1 MIKGIRKQLSDM
13 ANEETEKKLRF
24 TKQIFYESGPKATK
38 ILAKRLRSQQIRNS
52 INKIRDPESKDIK
65 YEPEEIKNIFYKYY
79 KSLYNHSEQVDR
91 KEIEDYLAELDLP
104 SIGTSQNGSL
114 NSPITKKEL
123 DKAISRL
130 KSNKS
135 PGTDGYPN
143 KWYKVYKE
151 DLAPLLLESFNWTL
165 KHAKCPPSWK
175 EAMITVIPKEGKNKE
190 LCESYRPISILNVD
204 YKLFTST
211 IARRLETFL
220 PDLIDEDQTGFI
232 KGRQTQDNIRR
243 TLHIINEVNKQSTPT
258 ALVSLDAEKAFD
270 RVGWNF
276 LFAVLKRMGFDKT
289 IIKCIQALYDK
300 PVARIK
306 INGDLTDRFELF
318 RGTRQGCCLSPSL
331 FALFIEPLA
340 QYIRQSK
347 ELKGITVA
355 KDEHKLGLFADDI
368 IIYLSN
374 PDYTFPKLLM
384 LLKDF
389 GGKSGY
395 KLNISKTQV
404 LCIKYR
410 PADSIR
416 RSYKLKWDS
425 GKIKY
430 LGVYLT
436 RELNTLYEANY
447 NKVNEIIQKD
457 LTKWATL
464 VMDLSSRIEVIK
476 MNVLPRLLYLFI
488 SLPICIP
495 KTQFDKWDK
504 QVSRF
509 IWKGA
514 RPRVK
519 LKTLQLEKKRGGL
532 ALPNFKE
539 YFLAAQLRYIIY
551 WCSSE
556 YYSKWK
562 QIELNYGTCQPQT
575 RLGEKTSNQPIEP
588 NPIVDT
594 TIKIWWDVLNIYK
607 MEGDC
612 KLLIWPLYSPKFR
625 SGQMDNTFTRWADKG
640 ITAVCTLTER
650 KKFKSFENLKR
661 EFDLE
666 NADLFR
672 YLQLRHLYN
681 TDIENHLSQEGSEL
695 IDMIAGAY
703 RHLPSKIVSRL
714 YKCLQNC
721 NRFDSLYIKQKW
733 EAELQLKLSENDWH
747 SICLLQQT
755 STSSRQWREFG
766 WKNLV
771 RYFITPLIK
780 SKQLKTP
787 QQCWRL
793 CGDVNVNHSHVF
805 WSCIKIRPYWES
817 IVTEMEKILGYKILN
832 DPQTLYLGLL
842 TKDVVRGEDIY
853 LIKVMLISSKKVIT
867 RNWLKSEPL
876 SLDQW
881 RNIMEEIFAME
892 KMTHDLRL
900 EAHKCK
906 IRWRKW
912 TCYVTHSNV

>member
-1 MIKGIRKQLSDM
+1 
-13 ANEETEKKLRF
+13 
-24 TKQIFYESGPKATK
+24 
-38 ILAKRLRSQQIRNS
+38 
-52 INKIRDPESKDIK
+52 
-65 YEPEEIKNIFYKYY
+65 
-79 KSLYNHSEQVDR
+79 
-91 KEIEDYLAELDLP
+91 
-104 SIGTSQNGSL
+104 
-114 NSPITKKEL
+114 
-123 DKAISRL
+123 
-130 KSNKS
+130 
-135 PGTDGYPN
+135 
-143 KWYKVYKE
+143 
-151 DLAPLLLESFNWTL
+151 
-165 KHAKCPPSWK
+165 
-175 EAMITVIPKEGKNKE
+175 MITVIPKEGKNKE

-204 YKLFTST
+204 YKLFTSI

-270 RVGWNF
+270 RVCWNF

-509 IWKGA
+509 IWK
-514 RPRVK
+514 
-519 LKTLQLEKKRGGL
+519 
-532 ALPNFKE
+532 
-539 YFLAAQLRYIIY
+539 
-551 WCSSE
+551 
-556 YYSKWK
+556 
-562 QIELNYGTCQPQT
+562 
-575 RLGEKTSNQPIEP
+575 
-588 NPIVDT
+588 
-594 TIKIWWDVLNIYK
+594 
-607 MEGDC
+607 
-612 KLLIWPLYSPKFR
+612 
-625 SGQMDNTFTRWADKG
+625 
-640 ITAVCTLTER
+640 
-650 KKFKSFENLKR
+650 
-661 EFDLE
+661 
-666 NADLFR
+666 
-672 YLQLRHLYN
+672 
-681 TDIENHLSQEGSEL
+681 
-695 IDMIAGAY
+695 
-703 RHLPSKIVSRL
+703 
-714 YKCLQNC
+714 
-721 NRFDSLYIKQKW
+721 
-733 EAELQLKLSENDWH
+733 
-747 SICLLQQT
+747 
-755 STSSRQWREFG
+755 
-766 WKNLV
+766 
-771 RYFITPLIK
+771 
-780 SKQLKTP
+780 
-787 QQCWRL
+787 
-793 CGDVNVNHSHVF
+793 
-805 WSCIKIRPYWES
+805 
-817 IVTEMEKILGYKILN
+817 
-832 DPQTLYLGLL
+832 PQTLYLGLL

-906 IRWRKW
+906 NTMEEMDLLCNSLKCMIQMEDL
-912 TCYVTHSNV
+912 YL